1 MKNSL
6 LAAIFLFATD
16 SCSCINRDFPFCQQ
30 LPDWDNELVCYKELS
45 EDLTCTWLPV
55 PSAPNTINYTIFLK
69 WDRIPK
75 LFQRNTSS
83 SSIKV
88 ERKDLYM
95 KRSASIWI
103 AVNYA
108 NGSCVRG
115 KNISVTPS
123 KAGKCLTPSNI
134 NTHQI
139 TNQLI
144 IKWDLPATPT
154 PYELRY
160 REAFTESTRWT
171 LVPVESNAVNVT
183 VLNLN
188 ALSSYIVQLRCIAKD
203 GLHCVCIWSKEIL
216 VPHKLT
222 KKPRISYNATT
233 EISPG
238 RRSVLLKWEVTQ
250 SENVLG
256 YYVDVERIPNS
267 CRDSPNRIFLK
278 DRKVLLNISMAYYR
292 VNISAYNEA
301 GESPQVIYV
310 VPDFSA
316 TDLPGQ
322 IHVKHLGTNAV
333 VTWTPEYNPKCF
345 VVDWGTSKEDMRM
358 KIVNTATGNF
368 TLENFQPYKSYKIM
382 VHASDV
388 CQCESFTRHEKTFG
402 VTHFY
407 SVEGVPRTGPANVT
421 ILNITKHSALVKW
434 TEIAAEDCLGFLQ
447 GYRIS
452 FTDSSRKRSLAV
464 TLNYSTT
471 SYRLTGL
478 KEKTSYR
485 VQISGFTNAGEGP
498 PTLSQPFS
506 TPKYDKGEF
515 EGFVTGLCF
524 SMMFILVF
532 GPLTCSLVLKRL
544 KISCWP
550 SVPSPRNSSA
560 LQDMTNWKPVSRSL
574 LQALSDNDTTSLY
587 IIEHE
592 SKAPLKIDLFTDGGE
607 DRKCDT
613 CQSEEPS
620 NNIDISLRH
629 EEIPEEAVTSEE
641 EGIISITVPLLSDY
655 TSMEF
660 SQKALMS
667 LTMKLPARATH
678 PHLEMELS
686 SKPAQTEHK
695 VLFAPQDYLKQS
707 QVVFLP
713 SGPTLM
719 GQVNLN

>member
-16 SCSCINRDFPFCQQ
+16 SSNCINWGFPRCQQ
-30 LPDWDNELVCYKELS
+30 LPDWDNELSCYKELS

-55 PSAPNTINYTIFLK
+55 LSAPNTVNYTIFLK
-69 WDRIPK
+69 WDKIPK
-75 LFQRNTSS
+75 LFQQNTSS
-83 SSIKV
+83 SSITI
-88 ERKDLYM
+88 RRRHLYM
-95 KRSASIWI
+95 KRIASIWI

-108 NGSCVRG
+108 HNSCVTG
-115 KNISVTPS
+115 KNISVTPG
-123 KAGKCLTPSNI
+123 KAGKCSTPSNI
-134 NTHQI
+134 NAHQI

-144 IKWDLPATPT
+144 IKWDLPAAPT

-160 REAFTESTRWT
+160 REALAESTRWT

-183 VLNLN
+183 ISNLS
-188 ALSSYIVQLRCIAKD
+188 AMSSYIVQLRCIAKD
-203 GLHCVCIWSKEIL
+203 GLNCVCIWSKDIL

-222 KKPRISYNATT
+222 NKPRISYNATT

-250 SENVLG
+250 SKNILG
-256 YYVDVERIPNS
+256 YYVSVERTPNS
-267 CRDSPNRIFLK
+267 CMDSPNRIFLK

-292 VNISAYNEA
+292 VNISAYNKA
-301 GESPQVIYV
+301 GESPQAIYI
-310 VPDFSA
+310 VPDSSA

-322 IHVKHLGTNAV
+322 IHVKHQGTKAV
-333 VTWTPEYNPKCF
+333 FTWTPEYNPECF
-345 VVDWGTSKEDMRM
+345 VVDWGTGKEDMRM
-358 KIVNTATGNF
+358 KIVTTATRNF
-368 TLENFQPYKSYKIM
+368 TLDNFQPYKLYKVM

-388 CQCESFTRHEKTFG
+388 CQCESFTRHETTFG

-434 TEIAAEDCLGFLQ
+434 TEIAAKDCLGFLQ
-447 GYRIS
+447 GYRITY
-452 FTDSSRKRSLAV
+452 TDSLGKKSPAV
-464 TLNYSTT
+464 TLNSSIT
-471 SYRLTGL
+471 SHHLTAL
-478 KEKTSYR
+478 KAKTIYH

-498 PTLSQPFS
+498 PTLSQSFI

-532 GPLTCSLVLKRL
+532 APLTCSLVLKRL

-560 LQDMTNWKPVSRSL
+560 LQDMNSWKRVSRSL
-574 LQALSDNDTTSLY
+574 LQAVSDNDTTSLHV
-587 IIEHE
+587 IEHE
-592 SKAPLKIDLFTDGGE
+592 SKASLKLDLFTHGGE
-607 DRKCDT
+607 DSKCDT
-613 CQSEEPS
+613 CQAEELS
-620 NNIDISLRH
+620 NNTDVSLRQ
-629 EEIPEEAVTSEE
+629 EEIPEKAVTTEE

-667 LTMKLPARATH
+667 LTVKLPARAAR

-686 SKPAQTEHK
+686 SKPAQTEHQ
-695 VLFAPQDYLKQS
+695 VLFAPQDYLKQT

-713 SGPTLM
+713 SGPTWM